1 MRLFGTWRP
10 GGADI
15 VPIWW
20 PLADE
25 LVVGAGLPPLLLLPP
40 LFCALLP
47 LLPVAGETEGLL
59 VDVVVVVVVPE
70 LDAVLDEE
78 LLVVVLDDE
87 DDDDDAVAV
96 ALLDDLPLD
105 ASALDD

>member
-40 LFCALLP
+40 LFCAVLP

-59 VDVVVVVVVPE
+59 VDVVVV
-70 LDAVLDEE
+70 
-78 LLVVVLDDE
+78 VVVLDDE

>member
-1 MRLFGTWRP
+1 M
-10 GGADI
+10 
-15 VPIWW
+15 
-20 PLADE
+20 
-25 LVVGAGLPPLLLLPP
+25 VVGAGLPPLLLLPP

-47 LLPVAGETEGLL
+47 LLPVAGETDGLL

-87 DDDDDAVAV
+87 DDDDDDDDAVAV
-96 ALLDDLPLD
+96 ALLDDDLPLD